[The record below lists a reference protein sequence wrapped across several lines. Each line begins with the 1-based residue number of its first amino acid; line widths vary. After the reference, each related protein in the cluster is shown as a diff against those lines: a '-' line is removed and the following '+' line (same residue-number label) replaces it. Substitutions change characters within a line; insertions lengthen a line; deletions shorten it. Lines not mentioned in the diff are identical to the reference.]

1 MEKSEQDQREA
12 PKNVG
17 VEDIAKLLEARKQ
30 GREAVRA
37 ALRTIWSKSGPP
49 TEDR

>member
-30 GREAVRA
+30 GREAV
-37 ALRTIWSKSGPP
+37 LRTIWSKSGPP